1 MIIELITPIITPG
14 VRTLDDVRS
23 LERPDLQ
30 ITHSLL
36 DRGPSSIESR
46 MEEALA
52 VPDTIRRAAEAEA
65 KGADAIVIDCMGDP
79 GLHACREVVS
89 IPVLGAGQTAMHLAN
104 MLGSR
109 FAFITVLHRLKPMV
123 DELVVTYGLGEK
135 YASFKAV
142 DIPVLD
148 ISRDVNSLNAAL
160 TEQAIISVES
170 DGADTIVLGC
180 TGFLGC
186 AEAMQS
192 GLRAAGYDV
201 PVIDPVPATIHMA
214 EALVK
219 SGLSQSKRAYP
230 RPDKKPVAGY
240 DLPES
245 VAEPAKLTNGALT
258 TS

>member
-1 MIIELITPIITPG
+1 MIIELITPIITRG
-14 VRTLDDVRS
+14 VRTLDDVLP
-23 LERPDLQ
+23 LERPDLT
-30 ITHSLL
+30 ITHSLI

-52 VPDTIRRAAEAEA
+52 VPDTVRKAAQAQEN
-65 KGADAIVIDCMGDP
+65 GANAIVIDCMGDP

-104 MLGSR
+104 MLGSQ
-109 FAFITVLHRLKPMV
+109 FAFITVLDRLKPLV
-123 DELVVTYGLGEK
+123 DDLVATYGLREK
-135 YASFKAV
+135 YTSFKAV

-148 ISRDVNSLNAAL
+148 ISCDLDSLNAAL
-160 TEQAIISVES
+160 TEQAITSIES
-170 DGADTIVLGC
+170 DGADIIVLGC

-192 GLRAAGYDV
+192 ALRTAGLDV

-214 EALVK
+214 EALIR

-230 RPDKKPVAGY
+230 HPDKKPIVGY
-240 DLPES
+240 DLPSCVVES
-245 VAEPAKLTNGALT
+245 AMAASGT
-258 TS
+258 